1 MSFMKNKLILCAL
14 IFLCQPVYGKA
25 VIGWVEKA
33 AIHPGNFQLKA
44 KIDSGAK
51 SSSIH
56 CDCQSTIKRNGEDW
70 LRFTVTN
77 DKGEQVTLERKI
89 LRTVKIKRHF
99 GEKQQRPVIKL
110 GICLKNIYKET
121 EVNVIDRGGLNYQLL
136 IGRDFLAGDFL
147 IDTDARFTSNPD
159 CNRK

>member
-1 MSFMKNKLILCAL
+1 MKNKLVLFAL
-14 IFLCQPVYGKA
+14 IILCQPVHAKEI
-25 VIGWVEKA
+25 IGWVEKV
-33 AIHPGNFQLKA
+33 AIYPGNIQLKA

-56 CDCQSTIKRNGEDW
+56 CDCQSVNKRKDGDW

-77 DKGEQVTLERKI
+77 YKGEQVTLERKI
-89 LRTVKIKRHF
+89 VRMVKIKRHF
-99 GEKQQRPVIKL
+99 GEKQERPVIRL
-110 GICLKNIYKET
+110 GICLKNVYKET

-147 IDTDARFTSNPD
+147 IDPDSRLTSRPD
-159 CNRK
+159 CKIK